1 MHGEVLNRSGRTGQI
16 ETRFVVDGQ
25 LRAIGHATLI
35 EQSG

>member
-16 ETRFVVDGQ
+16 ETRFVVGGR
-25 LRAIGHATLI
+25 LCAIGQTTLI